1 MHHLGH
7 CLDGLSCIQT
17 EPTVQSKSLLVAS
30 QILSLQAFRPSLSAV
45 NWSSSS
51 QASSSVSV
59 FFFLLSLI
67 FFSISLIFFLASLAL
82 SSCFALTSILFPA
95 PSYTSSCALL
105 PEFCSSS

>member
-1 MHHLGH
+1 MKHNAAMAKLCMHHFGH

-17 EPTVQSKSLLVAS
+17 EPTVQSKNGLLAS
-30 QILSLQAFRPSLSAV
+30 HGLSLQAFRLSLSAV

-67 FFSISLIFFLASLAL
+67 FFSMSLIFFLASLAL
-82 SSCFALTSILFPA
+82 ISCFALTS
-95 PSYTSSCALL
+95 
-105 PEFCSSS
+105 